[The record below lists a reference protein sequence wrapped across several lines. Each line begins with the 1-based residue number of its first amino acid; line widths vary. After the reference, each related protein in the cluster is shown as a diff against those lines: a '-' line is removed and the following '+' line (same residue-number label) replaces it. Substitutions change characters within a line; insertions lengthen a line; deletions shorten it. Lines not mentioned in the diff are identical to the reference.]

1 MITYKVK
8 KHGKRSFGHHESKLS
23 RLTHGSKFDY
33 SFWQLKQK
41 ERKWLY
47 ILISGKLRGFL
58 LFLNLKDKNR
68 KGLFLQIDF

>member
-8 KHGKRSFGHHESKLS
+8 KHGKRSFGHHESKLT

-47 ILISGKLRGFL
+47 ILISGKLRVFVV
-58 LFLNLKDKNR
+58 FKP
-68 KGLFLQIDF
+68 KGQEQKRAVFTD